1 MRRAGRAM
9 TSEPGDISNRTESET
24 PNTSSD
30 HDSVASGW
38 DWARA
43 GDGFV
48 LGAGL
53 GAIAGAEVGA
63 ALGAP
68 DGPASAGIGAARGAA
83 IGAALGGAIGAGAK
97 GLTGRPRRKHVAGAT
112 TRA

>member
-1 MRRAGRAM
+1 M
-9 TSEPGDISNRTESET
+9 TSERGDISDSKEREAPDTG
-24 PNTSSD
+24 SD
-30 HDSVASGW
+30 QGGAAPGW

-68 DGPASAGIGAARGAA
+68 TVRPAQG
-83 IGAALGGAIGAGAK
+83 
-97 GLTGRPRRKHVAGAT
+97 
-112 TRA
+112 